1 MDAPDSLFA
10 PCFIPQKAS
19 DNYSRLC
26 HLITLLCGD
35 LFRDILS
42 RYIKPIYLRSQ
53 LDNNKQKLVN
63 IFNKQQQ
70 NLIYPATGNTSLTTK
85 EFDITIIYILL
96 RNICNIPPHKAGWGN
111 PPAKS
116 DNSIAAGIE
125 KIRLTRN
132 LILAHSTNGMIEDPV
147 FEKHWNDLKDVVVQ
161 IETQLTGSDLYKR
174 GVDFL
179 HCCNLTS
186 VGTEADHNEEK
197 SKQDGVDTI
206 YDKRSARFAEFFD
219 DIAEGVP
226 VEKIARLKD
235 FIQNSCKAEDIT
247 SLKQA
252 VSARDCLRYL
262 RDAKLFTSSDVIFV
276 QYLFKRINCNE
287 LFVECY
293 RYAEKQDALCF
304 YEKPPANGYQ
314 NVLFHVKGNL
324 SDYSLERIAEI
335 RETLAVLLNCTS
347 KEILIGGAC
356 PSKSFL
362 LVLSI
367 KETYSCK
374 LLALEQYD
382 KDKLTKLNIDYI
394 IVDLIVINLEPSKE
408 FGWNIYF
415 DPKHFNR
422 EDENMPFLEEKS
434 TVSPSQHSLSEPLP
448 IPWRDNGMFTE
459 VEKNQLLQNINV
471 LVPPPECN
479 DINLL
484 VTGYVGS
491 GKSSLVNTFSTVLRN
506 NGYLS
511 CLSPLLI
518 NVHHKYPSPIFH
530 GITIQNIP
538 GTKRI
543 RVYDYHGN
551 IPRPKSDLHK
561 KENRHQAYVEDLK
574 KVIDGHII
582 EGYEF
587 KEDHEIKENSGFY
600 RNYPTL
606 SDKMHCV
613 LFVVR
618 ANDLDEQRFGAND
631 IDEKTYFS
639 VLHSMQQYLRNKNI
653 PVRLVLSQV
662 DKLDKCVSGDLTKI
676 FVSGH
681 VNEKVQLAKKIFG
694 LHDNQILPIANYV
707 METTQNIAHDV
718 LALAAIENILNE
730 ALCYIKNII

>member
-1 MDAPDSLFA
+1 MDVPDSLLA

-63 IFNKQQQ
+63 IFNTQQQ

-85 EFDITIIYILL
+85 DFDITIIYILL
-96 RNICNIPPHKAGWGN
+96 RNICNIPPHKSGWGN
-111 PPAKS
+111 PPAKG

-132 LILAHSTNGMIEDPV
+132 LIIAHSTNGMIEDPV
-147 FEKHWNDLKDVVVQ
+147 FEKHWNDLRVVVIQ
-161 IETQLTGSDLYKR
+161 IETQLTGSELYKR

-179 HCCNLTS
+179 HSCNLSS

-219 DIAEGVP
+219 EIAEGVP

-293 RYAEKQDALCF
+293 KYAEKQDALCF
-304 YEKPPANGYQ
+304 YEKPPAIGYQ

-356 PSKSFL
+356 PSNSFL

-374 LLALEQYD
+374 LLALEQCD

-394 IVDLIVINLEPSKE
+394 IVDLIVISLEPSKE

-422 EDENMPFLEEKS
+422 EDKNMSFQEEKS
-434 TVSPSQHSLSEPLP
+434 TVSPSQHITTVFKEAEGL
-448 IPWRDNGMFTE
+448 
-459 VEKNQLLQNINV
+459 
-471 LVPPPECN
+471 
-479 DINLL
+479 
-484 VTGYVGS
+484 S
-491 GKSSLVNTFSTVLRN
+491 GKHS
-506 NGYLS
+506 
-511 CLSPLLI
+511 
-518 NVHHKYPSPIFH
+518 
-530 GITIQNIP
+530 Q
-538 GTKRI
+538 
-543 RVYDYHGN
+543 D
-551 IPRPKSDLHK
+551 
-561 KENRHQAYVEDLK
+561 
-574 KVIDGHII
+574 
-582 EGYEF
+582 
-587 KEDHEIKENSGFY
+587 SG
-600 RNYPTL
+600 
-606 SDKMHCV
+606 
-613 LFVVR
+613 
-618 ANDLDEQRFGAND
+618 
-631 IDEKTYFS
+631 
-639 VLHSMQQYLRNKNI
+639 
-653 PVRLVLSQV
+653 
-662 DKLDKCVSGDLTKI
+662 
-676 FVSGH
+676 
-681 VNEKVQLAKKIFG
+681 
-694 LHDNQILPIANYV
+694 
-707 METTQNIAHDV
+707 
-718 LALAAIENILNE
+718 
-730 ALCYIKNII
+730 